1 LSTFGNRHGRYALA
15 VIALSPLAACGLAG
29 CGNSF
34 TGPSALRP
42 LFVAECGVDTDR
54 VATEF
59 VLLEWNSTTNELYP
73 DDEFEPLDLSLF
85 ETPDGGTLA
94 EKADTFKEQVRRQ
107 VTRIYCDYEGPG
119 ILVEHATGEEAYE
132 TNVVYMTQA
141 MSPLGGAQVG
151 EGEYDRCNR
160 QHDNV
165 AALFGGQILEL
176 SDPRPFDEWVLIFA
190 NVAAH
195 EIGHTL
201 GFGHV
206 QRDYWSDARRSIYV
220 ELMLDGHT
228 MHELASEQRFV
239 VAQDS
244 CTEGWSGL
252 LRPAKAPTLT
262 CSNVD

>member
-1 LSTFGNRHGRYALA
+1 MYTLRNRHARRALV
-15 VIALSPLAACGLAG
+15 VIVISPLAACGLTG

-42 LFVAECGVDTDR
+42 LFVAECGVGSDR
-54 VATEF
+54 VATEL
-59 VLLEWNSTTNELYP
+59 VLLEWTSTTNELYP
-73 DDEFEPLDLSLF
+73 DNEFEPLDLSVF

-94 EKADTFKEQVRRQ
+94 DNAEAFKEQVRRQ
-107 VTRIYCDYEGPG
+107 ITRIYCDREGPG
-119 ILVEHATGEEAYE
+119 ILVEHATGEEDYE
-132 TNVVYMTQA
+132 ANVVYMTQA
-141 MSPLGGAQVG
+141 VSPLGGTQVG

-165 AALFGGQILEL
+165 AVLFGGQILEL

-201 GFGHV
+201 GFGHIE
-206 QRDYWSDARRSIYV
+206 RDYWSAAQHPVYI

-228 MHELASEQRFV
+228 MRELASEQRFV
-239 VAQDS
+239 LAQDN
-244 CTEGWSGL
+244 CIGAWLGL
-252 LRPAKAPTLT
+252 SQPAKAPTLT
-262 CSNVD
+262 SSNVD